1 MRSPTKISPKWCG
14 FRSSCTTACAPRGNS
29 GEGAAQ
35 KPLAAAQRA
44 RARGGAPR
52 AGVDSAGS
60 SGVQPLLEHTPHDPP
75 PLARKRAAYST
86 RTAPTGCHRA
96 QPAVRREKNPTHRQP
111 SHHQPSAAAAG
122 GAQAL
127 VRTVRPQRS
136 HIPCW
141 RTAARCRRGGTSCR
155 SPRRPAETAIIA
167 RPAHHTGHAAGKGG
181 GRERECGGALLARGY
196 LHEAERQQASAH
208 QRGDRVLS
216 HRQRGE

>member
-44 RARGGAPR
+44 RERGGAPR

-96 QPAVRREKNPTHRQP
+96 QPARATRQNPATARRHARLAPAPRRRQAARWRARRSRSGRTYLVGVQRHVVAAVVRLAVRLDDLPRQP
-111 SHHQPSAAAAG
+111 SSPG
-122 GAQAL
+122 R
-127 VRTVRPQRS
+127 RTTPGM
-136 HIPCW
+136 P
-141 RTAARCRRGGTSCR
+141 
-155 SPRRPAETAIIA
+155 P
-167 RPAHHTGHAAGKGG
+167 GKGG
-181 GRERECGGALLARGY
+181 GAQP
-196 LHEAERQQASAH
+196 H
-208 QRGDRVLS
+208 
-216 HRQRGE
+216 